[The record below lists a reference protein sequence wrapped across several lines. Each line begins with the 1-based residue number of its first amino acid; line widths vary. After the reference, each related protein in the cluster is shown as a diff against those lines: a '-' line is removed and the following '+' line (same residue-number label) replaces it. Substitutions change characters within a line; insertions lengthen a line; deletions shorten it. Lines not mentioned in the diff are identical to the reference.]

1 MNKSL
6 LICMSLFWG
15 MSYAYSQNS
24 VLDMKINVN
33 AKNSEVREILDQISF
48 QTKYYF
54 TYSPDII
61 PTTGLINQKFSQTS
75 VREILNFV
83 LNNNNTLNYNI
94 VEDHII
100 ICKKNDH
107 SYFLNNANETDGYIL
122 LKGTVKD
129 SQTKEP
135 LPYVS
140 VGIYNTTTGTVTNG
154 NGDFNLKVPNRYLDS
169 IFFTA
174 HIGYSV
180 ALFPLKQLV
189 NDNIEILLKEE
200 PISIPEVIVKNH
212 DPALLIKKAKENIKH
227 NYPQQTYILKAFYRE
242 GVFKKKEISSFS
254 EAVIDIIKTPYKTN
268 VLSDK
273 IYINKSRKIINT
285 HQTDTVFVKLK
296 DGLYTALQLDFI
308 KNPLDFFDE
317 ENFKSYK
324 YSMVDIV
331 SYMDKEVY
339 VIDFEQR
346 ETIKDALFIGKLF
359 IDMETLAVTRAEF
372 EINFNYNTQH
382 LNFISK
388 KSKGFTGKPLSVK
401 YEINY
406 KELNGLYILNR
417 VRADLNFRV
426 RKKNDLFS
434 SEFHTFFEMIII
446 NAEEKTDETFTKN
459 NIAQKNSVFIDN
471 NYSYDPDFW
480 GKENFIKPEKDI
492 EDAMNEINAKLQL
505 MK

>member
-6 LICMSLFWG
+6 LIFIIFCLGISH
-15 MSYAYSQNS
+15 AYSQNS
-24 VLDMKINVN
+24 VLDMKVTIY
-33 AKNSEVREILDQISF
+33 AKNSDVREVLNQISS
-48 QTKYYF
+48 QTNFYF
-54 TYSPDII
+54 TYPPEII
-61 PTTGLINQKFSQTS
+61 PTTGLINQKFIQTS

-83 LNNNNTLNYNI
+83 LNNNNTLNYNV
-94 VEDHII
+94 VEDHIL
-100 ICKKNDH
+100 ICKKDDH
-107 SYFLNNANETDGYIL
+107 SYFLNNGNETGGYIL

-129 SQTKEP
+129 SRTKEP

-140 VGIYNTTTGTVTNG
+140 VGIYNTTTGTITNG
-154 NGDFNLKVPNRYLDS
+154 NGDFNLKVPSGNIDS
-169 IFFTA
+169 TLFSA
-174 HIGYSV
+174 HIGYAV
-180 ALFPLKQLV
+180 AFFPVKQLMI
-189 NDNIEILLKEE
+189 DNFQLFLTEE
-200 PISIPEVIVKNH
+200 LISIQEVIVKNY

-254 EAVIDIIKTPYKTN
+254 EAVIDIIKTPYKAN
-268 VLSDK
+268 ALSDK

-285 HQTDTVFVKLK
+285 QQTDTVFVKLK

-317 ENFKSYK
+317 ENVETYK
-324 YSMVDIV
+324 YSMVDIA
-331 SYMDKEVY
+331 SFMDKEVY
-339 VIDFEQR
+339 VIDFEQK
-346 ETIKDALFIGKLF
+346 ETIKEAHYKGKLF
-359 IDMETLAVTRAEF
+359 IDMESLAVARAEF
-372 EINFNYNTQH
+372 EINFKYNTDQ

-406 KELNGLYILNR
+406 RKLNGVYILSR
-417 VRADLNFRV
+417 VRADLYFKV
-426 RKKNDLFS
+426 RKKKDMFS

-446 NAEEKTDETFTKN
+446 NAEEKTDENFSKET
-459 NIAQKNSVFIDN
+459 IAQKNTVFIDN
-471 NYSYDPDFW
+471 NYNYDPDFW

-492 EDAMNEINAKLQL
+492 EEAMNEINAKLQL